1 MICFNRGV
9 ELWITELGVLRS
21 KLFMYVHTYW
31 RLRPTIC
38 YIHDSPKT
46 LFINTDSDDAD
57 DFATLLWLQ
66 GYVIFSN
73 IFRLPLKAPAE
84 VEWALGTLSSTSAR
98 GLLPPPPQDHR
109 VLKNTYTG
117 SIGSRK
123 GRQCKNGGRREEDL
137 CVFAEFLMRQRAVVH
152 RKHKRGRRRRYFCNG
167 A

>member
-98 GLLPPPPQDHR
+98 GLLPPQDHR

-123 GRQCKNGGRREEDL
+123 GRQSAGVGGRKNFV
-137 CVFAEFLMRQRAVVH
+137 CIFAEFLMRQRAVVH